1 MIRNHITKLPL
12 YRRQRGGLWRG
23 IGRKS
28 RARRSL
34 HTRCCCWFFYC
45 YMSLPTLFQSVRK
58 DGTHTQKKKNQLS
71 RRAET
76 RSRARLY
83 TWGVS
88 TLLPTSPGFQE
99 GYVGET
105 RVDGER
111 RTRFKRRGK
120 HATQRRAKIRFCPRK
135 PTPLT
140 TPSLF
145 ALTRVCAGLSV
156 EKVPSFGR
164 SP

>member
-1 MIRNHITKLPL
+1 MA
-12 YRRQRGGLWRG
+12 YGGELVENRVHD
-23 IGRKS
+23 GRYTHGAVVGFSIVTWAYPHYSNRFEKTG
-28 RARRSL
+28 
-34 HTRCCCWFFYC
+34 HTH
-45 YMSLPTLFQSVRK
+45 K
-58 DGTHTQKKKNQLS
+58 KKKNQLS

-164 SP
+164 SPWQRGGGNDDDGSGGGG